1 MLWLVPLIA
10 LLVAGLVAG
19 FAAGLFGIGGGFVV
33 VPALL
38 AVLPLLGGD
47 TVQYAHV
54 AIGTSAATII
64 VTSIRSLRAHALRNA
79 VEFEVLRTWVPWL
92 IIGDALGVVLAGHV
106 DGTVLTLVFGIG
118 VALMSLKFL
127 VPGLA
132 DHKISDEMP
141 GMGPRVAIAGGLG
154 AFSSLLGIGGG
165 TIAIMVMTLCGRSI
179 HRAIATASG
188 IGALIAIPSAIG
200 FAIIGY
206 HQTGLPWDSIGY
218 VNVPAAIAITS
229 MSILFAM
236 IRVLPE
242 EAQDDLQSRG
252 YSRRDMARLA
262 TVFSVGAMAASVVR
276 PAWASGGV
284 LYPAPTARTR
294 IGANEC
300 WTGPLMPGQI
310 AAQKMVEHGNHYS
323 PKDERGDFIKAVM
336 AVEGVPYD
344 HVAPWPGS
352 SDPLSRAVV
361 SYCSPTRGLVTA
373 DPTFELA
380 GRTAEWL
387 GAPVT
392 RVPLT
397 KDFRHD
403 VKAMLAADPNAG
415 LYYICT
421 PNNPT
426 GTITPLEDIEWLIAH
441 KPEGA
446 MVLVDEAYTHFAGV
460 PVASSFA
467 VKYKDVIVMRT
478 FSKIFGMAGLPMG
491 FIMTQPAN
499 IAKMMRYDGGMQ
511 SGALPPP
518 R

>member
-1 MLWLVPLIA
+1 
-10 LLVAGLVAG
+10 
-19 FAAGLFGIGGGFVV
+19 
-33 VPALL
+33 
-38 AVLPLLGGD
+38 
-47 TVQYAHV
+47 
-54 AIGTSAATII
+54 
-64 VTSIRSLRAHALRNA
+64 
-79 VEFEVLRTWVPWL
+79 
-92 IIGDALGVVLAGHV
+92 
-106 DGTVLTLVFGIG
+106 
-118 VALMSLKFL
+118 MS
-127 VPGLA
+127 
-132 DHKISDEMP
+132 MP
-141 GMGPRVAIAGGLG
+141 DL
-154 AFSSLLGIGGG
+154 
-165 TIAIMVMTLCGRSI
+165 
-179 HRAIATASG
+179 
-188 IGALIAIPSAIG
+188 
-200 FAIIGY
+200 
-206 HQTGLPWDSIGY
+206 
-218 VNVPAAIAITS
+218 
-229 MSILFAM
+229 M

-262 TVFSVGAMAASVVR
+262 TVFGVGAMAASVGR

-284 LYPAPTARTR
+284 PDPAPTARTR

-310 AAQKMVEHGNHYS
+310 AAQKMVEHGNRYS

-387 GAPVT
+387 GAPVK

-403 VKAMLAADPNAG
+403 VKAMLAADPDAG

-426 GTITPLEDIEWLIAH
+426 GTITPLEDIEWLILH
-441 KPEGA
+441 KPEGS

-467 VKYKDVIVMRT
+467 TRYKDVIVMRT
-478 FSKIFGMAGLPMG
+478 FSKIFGMAGLRMG

-511 SGALPPP
+511 SGALPLPSLACATASLTAATLIAQRKAEMEAARGFTLDHLKKRGLTVLP
-518 R
+518 TNANMIMIDWKTNPAAQVQTAFRTQSVEIGRSWPIWPTVSRITVGSMEDMQNFAIALDKVWTA